1 MAYAMTCSCGH
12 TMSVEAASRDEGV
25 TKMKAMMTEAALA
38 QHIKD
43 YHKPGEPT
51 PTLAQAHAQ
60 IEQNLREA

>member
-1 MAYAMTCSCGH
+1 MTYALTCSCGH
-12 TMSVEAASRDEGV
+12 TMSVEADSREEGV
-25 TKMKAMMTEAALA
+25 AKMKAMMTEAALA
-38 QHIKD
+38 QHLKA